1 MSFPGRKSFWLAV
14 FLGIFGLLCL
24 ALSAQGSKEQS
35 ASTEPMADADL
46 EAAPPELPSPIK
58 SPVDVFRELLAMD
71 ADQRDDFLA
80 DRPPEDQKRILAK
93 IREYESLK
101 PDQRELRLR
110 VTELRWYLLPLMS
123 APRAK
128 RQAQLGLIP
137 ALDRKLVED
146 RLIVW
151 DILPPELKKELLENE
166 ATIRYFTELASST
179 EEQKRKILEGL
190 SPARRAK
197 LEEGITQWQSLAKSQ
212 RQKIAARFNQF
223 FDLTSEEKQKALNT
237 LSWPERRQLDRTLQ
251 IFGHLSATQRAE
263 CIRSFEKFASL
274 SLEERQQFLKNAER
288 WKLMTPDQRQAW
300 RDVVTKLSSQPPMP
314 PGWNEPPSPPGY
326 RPWPPPPTPPPALPA
341 DTSKPVSSPAASRS

>member
-1 MSFPGRKSFWLAV
+1 
-14 FLGIFGLLCL
+14 
-24 ALSAQGSKEQS
+24 
-35 ASTEPMADADL
+35 MADADL
-46 EAAPPELPSPIK
+46 ESAALEIISPVR

-80 DRPPEDQKRILAK
+80 DRPSEDQKRILAK

-123 APRAK
+123 TSPAT

-146 RLIVW
+146 RLGVW

-166 ATIRYFTELASST
+166 AAIRYFTELASST
-179 EEQKRKILEGL
+179 EEQKQKILEGL

-197 LEEGITQWQSLAKSQ
+197 LEEGISQWQNLPKSQ
-212 RQKIAARFNQF
+212 RQRIAARFNQF

-237 LSWPERRQLDRTLQ
+237 LSQPERRQIEKTLQ
-251 IFGHLSATQRAE
+251 TFGHLSAAQRAQ

-300 RDVVTKLSSQPPMP
+300 RDVVTKLSSQPPLP
-314 PGWNEPPSPPGY
+314 PLPSDWNEPPSPPSY
-326 RPWPPPPTPPPALPA
+326 RPWLPPPLPPP
-341 DTSKPVSSPAASRS
+341 DTSQPVPSPTASRS